1 MLPARAASSAS
12 SSAAEKQDGRGT
24 ESPATDDIKSLTPAE
39 ADEGAGCERALAMDT
54 ALAARDYTGDDFKR
68 LVRKQDRFLLPL
80 MWVAYGVQQ
89 ADKTGISTQAT
100 FGIIT
105 DTNMRGQQYSWL
117 TTIFYLAYMCCE
129 FPSNWVMQRVNIGKT
144 LSFLMF
150 FWGVIVLCT
159 GFATNWATLMALRA
173 LQGAAECTISPSF
186 MLIIGAF
193 YRRRE
198 HTMRSVIWGTA
209 NSGLGIIV
217 SLCMYGIGKHAWEHG
232 GLAPWK
238 GISFFLG
245 ALTITLSIFCFF
257 LLGTPR
263 EVSWLSEEEKRM
275 VAARVA
281 KDQTGSDRQK
291 RRWKTY
297 QVWSALRDPQTWFFF
312 FLTLLQTLP
321 NGGMSSFGN
330 LVYLSFGFT
339 PLRTLLE
346 GTIPRDA
353 LAIVW
358 FLLVGY
364 LTTRYK
370 NIRLYVT
377 MASAFPGLVGM
388 LGTALLP
395 SGPEYSWAKWGCFFM
410 TNTAGVCG
418 LLIWT
423 FLPSNVAGRT
433 KKTVTSSIM
442 FIAYCAGNAAG
453 AQIFRQ
459 EDAPRYIPAIITNAI
474 LYGAQIVG
482 LLLWRCYYV
491 WQNGRRD
498 AAARAAG
505 ISEDERRRLG
515 ALNGEQDMTDTEN
528 IQCVASSIRLFITDF
543 IWDSFRYEV

>member
-1 MLPARAASSAS
+1 MTLPARAASSAS

-24 ESPATDDIKSLTPAE
+24 ESPATDDIKSLTPGE
-39 ADEGAGCERALAMDT
+39 ADETAGSERALAVDT
-54 ALAARDYTGDDFKR
+54 AFAARDYTSDDFKR

-80 MWVAYGVQQ
+80 MWVAYGVQ
-89 ADKTGISTQAT
+89 
-100 FGIIT
+100 
-105 DTNMRGQQYSWL
+105 
-117 TTIFYLAYMCCE
+117 
-129 FPSNWVMQRVNIGKT
+129 PSNWVMQRVNIGKT

-159 GFATNWATLMALRA
+159 GFATNWATLMILRA

-198 HTMRSVIWGTA
+198 LPSVIWGTA

-217 SLCMYGIGKHAWEHG
+217 SLCMYGIGKHAREHG

-291 RRWKTY
+291 RRWKSY

-528 IQCVASSIRLFITDF
+528 IH
-543 IWDSFRYEV
+543 FRYEV